1 MTAEAGKGMIILV
14 GYAALWLAL
23 ILATGSAL
31 ATALGGRLGRPS
43 WVSRGENALFAVAG
57 FLALA
62 SAILLHLL
70 LSHNFQVQYV
80 YAHTS
85 SYQATPYVFSALW
98 AGQEGS
104 LLLWALLLSAVTVVL
119 ILQKRHCPAA
129 LWPYTLATLAITEG
143 FFALLL
149 VTVQNPFIL
158 LPMRPAEGAGITP
171 LLENPAM
178 VIHPPI
184 LFLGYAT
191 FAVPFAMTMASLIAG
206 QMEASWLRWIRRWS
220 LMAWLFLG
228 LGIAIGAWWAYVEL
242 GWGGYWSWDPVENA
256 SLIPWLTGT
265 AYLHSIM
272 AQERWNIFKR
282 WNSALAIATFVLCI
296 FGTLVTRGGIII
308 SDLHGF
314 AQQIQ
319 PIAYYL
325 IGFMLAVTIA
335 SGILFYLRRRQLEDS
350 AGPDQLLSR
359 ESSLLVTNLLF
370 VGLAAAIMVGM
381 LFPNIAQALGGTKIY
396 LGGAF
401 YGRVFAPLALIV
413 VLLIGVC
420 PLLGWRQS
428 TLPKLR
434 ERLQYPAILAVALM
448 LLLFVLRI
456 RHPLALLS
464 FGVIAFA
471 ASALVGDL
479 ARQVVAR
486 SRLRA
491 ESVWSAAASLFHHNR
506 RQYGAKLVHLSI
518 LLIAIA
524 IAGSSLYKTETVVAL
539 AQGEARTV
547 RSYTL
552 QYEGS
557 QVVDEPGRRRFVA
570 TVGVYS
576 GPTRIGTLK
585 PEKNLHWNIEQYVT
599 EVALRTTLAED
610 LYVALD
616 WPEQGGVATFRISVY
631 PLVIWLWIGAGL
643 LLVGTLIAFWPTA
656 SEQREMP
663 SDADSA

>member
-1 MTAEAGKGMIILV
+1 MIILI

-23 ILATGSAL
+23 ILAAGSTL
-31 ATALGGRLGRPS
+31 ATAFGGRLGRPS
-43 WVSRGENALFAVAG
+43 WVSLGENALFAVTG
-57 FLALA
+57 FMLLAT
-62 SAILLHLL
+62 AILLQLL
-70 LSHNFQVQYV
+70 LSRDFQVQYV

-104 LLLWALLLSAVTVVL
+104 LLLWALLLSLVTVVL
-119 ILQKRHCPAA
+119 ILQKRYCPAA
-129 LWPYTLATLAITEG
+129 LWAYTLALLAAIEG

-149 VTVQNPFIL
+149 VTVQNPFL
-158 LPMRPAEGAGITP
+158 LWPMRPAEGAGIAP

-191 FAVPFAMTMASLIAG
+191 FAVPFAVTMASLIAG
-206 QMEASWLRWIRRWS
+206 QIEVGWLRWIRRWS

-256 SLIPWLTGT
+256 SLLPWLTAT
-265 AYLHSIM
+265 AYLHSIT
-272 AQERWNIFKR
+272 AQERRGISKR
-282 WNSALAIATFVLCI
+282 WNSALAIATFMLCI
-296 FGTLVTRGGIII
+296 FATLVTRGGIII

-325 IGFMLAVTIA
+325 IGFILVVVVL
-335 SGILFYLRRRQLEDS
+335 SGILFYLRRQQLDDA

-359 ESSLLVTNLLF
+359 ESGLLITNLLL
-370 VGLAAAIMVGM
+370 VGLAAAIVIGM
-381 LFPNIAQALGGTKIY
+381 LFPNIAQVLWGTQIY
-396 LGGAF
+396 LGSGF
-401 YGRVFAPLALIV
+401 YSRVFAPLALVI

-420 PLLGWRQS
+420 PLLGWGQS
-428 TLPKLR
+428 ALPKLSQ
-434 ERLQYPAILAVALM
+434 RLRYPAIAAIALVI
-448 LLLFVLRI
+448 LLFVLRI
-456 RHPLALLS
+456 RQPLALLS
-464 FGVIAFA
+464 FGLIAFA
-471 ASALVGDL
+471 ALTLIGDVM
-479 ARQVVAR
+479 RQMVAR

-491 ESVWSAAASLFHHNR
+491 ESLWSAAAALFHHNR
-506 RQYGAKLVHLSI
+506 RQYGGRLVHLSI
-518 LLIAIA
+518 LLVAIG
-524 IAGSSLYKTETVVAL
+524 IVGSSLYKTETVVAL
-539 AQGEARTV
+539 AQGEASTIHG
-547 RSYTL
+547 YTL

-557 QVVDEPGRRRFVA
+557 QVVDEVGRRRFVA

-576 GPTRIGTLK
+576 GSKRIGTLK
-585 PEKNLHWNIEQYVT
+585 PEKNLHWNIQQYVT
-599 EVALRTTLAED
+599 EVALRTTLADD

-631 PLVIWLWIGAGL
+631 PLVVWLWIGAGL
-643 LLVGTLIAFWPTA
+643 LLAGTLIAFWPAA
-656 SEQREMP
+656 SEQRGMT

>member
-1 MTAEAGKGMIILV
+1 MIILV
-14 GYAALWLAL
+14 GYSALCLAL
-23 ILATGSAL
+23 ILAIGSTL
-31 ATALGGRLGRPS
+31 AAGLGGRLCRAA
-43 WVSRGENALFAVAG
+43 WVSKAENGLFAVAG
-57 FLALA
+57 FLFLA

-70 LSHNFQVQYV
+70 LSRNFQVQYV
-80 YAHTS
+80 YTHTS
-85 SYQATPYVFSALW
+85 TYQATPYVFSALW

-119 ILQKRHCPAA
+119 ILQKRHCPAV
-129 LWPYTLATLAITEG
+129 LWPYTLATLAIVEG

-149 VTVQNPFIL
+149 VTVQNPFTL
-158 LPMRPAEGAGITP
+158 LPMRPSEGAGITP

-191 FAVPFAMTMASLIAG
+191 FAVPFAVTMASLIAG

-228 LGIAIGAWWAYVEL
+228 LGISIGAWWAYVEV

-256 SLIPWLTGT
+256 SLVPWLTAT
-265 AYLHSIM
+265 AYLHSLM
-272 AQERWNIFKR
+272 AQERQGIFKR
-282 WNSALAIATFVLCI
+282 WNSALAIATFTLCI

-314 AQQIQ
+314 AENIQ

-325 IGFMLAVTIA
+325 IGFILVVIVA
-335 SGILFYLRRRQLEDS
+335 SVILFYLRRQQLEDS

-359 ESSLLVTNLLF
+359 ESSLLITTLLF
-370 VGLAAAIMVGM
+370 VGLGAAILIGM
-381 LFPNIAQALGGTKIY
+381 LFPNIAQVLGGTKVY
-396 LGGAF
+396 LGIDF
-401 YGRVFAPLALIV
+401 YSRVFAPLALVIV
-413 VLLIGVC
+413 ALIGIC

-428 TLPKLR
+428 VVPKLWR
-434 ERLQYPAILAVALM
+434 WVQYPAALAVVVM
-448 LLLFVLRI
+448 ILLFLLGI
-456 RHPLALLS
+456 RQLFALLA
-464 FGVIAFA
+464 FGLIAFSMA
-471 ASALVGDL
+471 TILGDL
-479 ARQVVAR
+479 IRQAISR
-486 SRLRA
+486 SRRRDESLLRA
-491 ESVWSAAASLFHHNR
+491 AVGLCQRNR
-506 RQYGAKLVHLSI
+506 RQYGGKLVHLAM
-518 LLIAIA
+518 LLIALGIT
-524 IAGSSLYKTETVVAL
+524 GSSLYKTETLVAL
-539 AQGEARTV
+539 APGDTHTIQG
-547 RSYTL
+547 YTL
-552 QYEGS
+552 QYEGTRT
-557 QVVDEPGRRRFVA
+557 VDEVSRLRYVA
-570 TVGVYS
+570 SLGVYR
-576 GPTRIGTLK
+576 GTARIGTLQ

-616 WPEQGGVATFRISVY
+616 WPEQDGRATFRISVY

-643 LLVGTLIAFWPTA
+643 LLIGTLIALWPTA

>member
-1 MTAEAGKGMIILV
+1 MMSLI
-14 GYAALWLAL
+14 GYVALWLAL
-23 ILATGSAL
+23 ILATGSSL

-43 WVSRGENALFAVAG
+43 WVSKGENALFAVAG
-57 FLALA
+57 FLLL
-62 SAILLHLL
+62 SSTILLHLL
-70 LSHNFQVQYV
+70 LSRNFQVQYV

-85 SYQATPYVFSALW
+85 TYQTTPYVISALW

-119 ILQKRHCPAA
+119 VLQKRHCPAA

-158 LPMRPAEGAGITP
+158 LPMLPPQGAGITP

-191 FAVPFAMTMASLIAG
+191 FTVPFAVTMASLLVG
-206 QMEASWLRWIRRWS
+206 QMEASWLHWIRRWS

-228 LGIAIGAWWAYVEL
+228 LGISIGAWWAYVEL

-325 IGFMLAVTIA
+325 IGFMLVVAAV
-335 SGILFYLRRRQLEDS
+335 SGILFYWRRQQLEDS

-359 ESSLLVTNLLF
+359 ESSLLITSLLF
-370 VGLAAAIMVGM
+370 VGLAAAIMIGM
-381 LFPNIAQALGGTKIY
+381 LFPNIAQVFGGTKIY
-396 LGGAF
+396 LGANF
-401 YGRVFAPLALIV
+401 YSRVFAPLALVI
-413 VLLIGVC
+413 VLLIGAC
-420 PLLGWRQS
+420 PVLGWRQS
-428 TLPKLR
+428 ALPRLR
-434 ERLQYPAILAVALM
+434 QRLQYPAILAIALM
-448 LLLFVLRI
+448 ILLFVLRM
-456 RHPLALLS
+456 RQPLALLA
-464 FGVIAFA
+464 FGLVAFA
-471 ASALVGDL
+471 ASALVSDL
-479 ARQVVAR
+479 VQQVVAR

-491 ESVWSAAASLFHHNR
+491 ESVWSAAASLYHHNR
-506 RQYGAKLVHLSI
+506 RQYGGKLVHLSI

-539 AQGEARTV
+539 APGQAGIVPGYALR
-547 RSYTL
+547 
-552 QYEGS
+552 YEGS
-557 QVVDEPGRRRFVA
+557 QVVDEPARRRFVA

-576 GPTRIGTLK
+576 GPTRIGVLK

-599 EVALRTTLAED
+599 EVALRSTLAED
-610 LYVALD
+610 LY
-616 WPEQGGVATFRISVY
+616 RISVY

-643 LLVGTLIAFWPTA
+643 LLLGTLIAFWPTG
-656 SEQREMP
+656 SEEREMP
-663 SDADSA
+663 SDTDSA

>member
-1 MTAEAGKGMIILV
+1 MIILI

-23 ILATGSAL
+23 LLAAGSAV
-31 ATALGGRLGRPS
+31 ATALGGRLDRPS
-43 WVSRGENALFAVAG
+43 WVSRGEDALFAVAG
-57 FLALA
+57 FFILA
-62 SAILLHLL
+62 SAILLQQL
-70 LSHNFQVQYV
+70 LSRNFQVQYV
-80 YAHTS
+80 FAHTS
-85 SYQATPYVFSALW
+85 SYQPTPYVISALW

-104 LLLWALLLSAVTVVL
+104 LLLWALLLSVVTVVL

-129 LWPYTLATLAITEG
+129 LWPYTLSTLAITEG

-149 VTVQNPFIL
+149 VKVQNPFIL

-191 FAVPFAMTMASLIAG
+191 FAVPFAVTLASLIVG

-242 GWGGYWSWDPVENA
+242 GWGGYWAWDPVENA

-272 AQERWNIFKR
+272 AQERQNVFKR
-282 WNSALAIATFVLCI
+282 WNAALAIATFVLCI

-314 AQQIQ
+314 AEQIQ

-325 IGFMLAVTIA
+325 IGFMLVVAVVA
-335 SGILFYLRRRQLEDS
+335 GILFYLRRQQLEDS

-359 ESSLLVTNLLF
+359 ESSVLVTNLLF
-370 VGLAAAIMVGM
+370 VGLAAAILVGM
-381 LFPNIAQALGGTKIY
+381 LFPNIAQVLGGTKVY
-396 LGGAF
+396 LGADF
-401 YGRVFAPLALIV
+401 YNRVFAPLALVI
-413 VLLIGVC
+413 VLLMGIC
-420 PLLGWRQS
+420 PQLGWRQS
-428 TLPKLR
+428 ALPRLR
-434 ERLQYPAILAVALM
+434 QRLQYPAILAIALM
-448 LLLFVLRI
+448 ILLFVLRM
-456 RHPLALLS
+456 RQPLALLAL
-464 FGVIAFA
+464 GLIAFA
-471 ASALVGDL
+471 ASTL
-479 ARQVVAR
+479 ASEWTRQVVAR
-486 SRLRA
+486 SRLRT
-491 ESVWSAAASLFHHNR
+491 ESVWSAAASLYRHNR
-506 RQYGAKLVHLSI
+506 RQYGGKLVHLSI
-518 LLIAIA
+518 LLIAIG
-524 IAGSSLYKTETVVAL
+524 IVGSSLYKAETVVAL
-539 AQGEARTV
+539 AQGESGTV
-547 RSYTL
+547 RGYTL
-552 QYEGS
+552 RYEGS
-557 QVVDEPGRRRFVA
+557 QVVDEPARRRFVA

-599 EVALRTTLAED
+599 EVALRSTPVED

-616 WPEQGGVATFRISVY
+616 WPEQDGVATFRIGVY

-643 LLVGTLIAFWPTA
+643 LLLGTLIALWPTA
-656 SEQREMP
+656 SEPREMS
-663 SDADSA
+663 SDTDSA